1 MAMIFEQQR
10 SARPHAL
17 IVDDSQIARYV
28 LSDMLERFDIDVE
41 VAESAEIGLQ
51 KIRESG
57 AASRFDVV
65 FMDYLLPGI
74 DGLEAVRRLRA
85 REATV
90 NLPVVMYTSED
101 SPEFRNRAGDAGAN
115 DVLVKTAGRDTL
127 ANIMKR
133 LGVRSATPSNR
144 DASGN
149 VIRMRGGH
157 GGRPAS
163 ETADVGGMKLLARS
177 LEAHH
182 ASLRSDLLA
191 EFAILERHEEK
202 MRSELASRVNLVA
215 RYTVAQLQKSA
226 EASRREHVAERQK
239 SAQRVRAQ
247 ASMFAV
253 AMALVLVLGWQGIRS
268 YSALDARLE
277 ATTAALETQSRTL
290 EALRDDVRAG
300 TAPTAA
306 ATDVSSDV
314 SAMPIS
320 AAPGV
325 TAPAAGS
332 AAAALV
338 GELQSMGIMGP
349 IRIETD
355 AGAFCVRAA
364 QNGYRIQ
371 GGSLSFSECEP
382 LPLWTQTTP

>member
-17 IVDDSQIARYV
+17 VVDDSQIARYV
-28 LSDMLERFDIDVE
+28 LSDMLERFDIEVE
-41 VAESAEIGLQ
+41 VADSAEIGLQ
-51 KIRESG
+51 KIRESD

-115 DVLVKTAGRDTL
+115 DVLVKTAGQDTL
-127 ANIMKR
+127 ANIMQR
-133 LGVRSATPSNR
+133 LGVRSGTPSTR

-163 ETADVGGMKLLARS
+163 GTADLSGMKLLARS

-226 EASRREHVAERQK
+226 EASRRERAAERQK
-239 SAQRVRAQ
+239 SAQRAWAQ
-247 ASMFAV
+247 TAMFAV
-253 AMALVLVLGWQGIRS
+253 AMALVLVLGWQGISS
-268 YSALDARLE
+268 YSALDARLD
-277 ATTAALETQSRTL
+277 ATTAALEAQSRSRHCATTCVQARPPPPPPL
-290 EALRDDVRAG
+290 PRPNRAMSVPCRYRLR
-300 TAPTAA
+300 
-306 ATDVSSDV
+306 
-314 SAMPIS
+314 
-320 AAPGV
+320 
-325 TAPAAGS
+325 
-332 AAAALV
+332 
-338 GELQSMGIMGP
+338 
-349 IRIETD
+349 
-355 AGAFCVRAA
+355 
-364 QNGYRIQ
+364 
-371 GGSLSFSECEP
+371 EP
-382 LPLWTQTTP
+382 LQRPQPDRRPRRWSVNCSRWASWGRYA